1 MFGFEMSVTATAPVV
16 ARQFPAM
23 GSTAD
28 LIVVGDHGAEL
39 AEWAI
44 ARIAQLEASWSR
56 FRQDSE
62 LNQICRLAGTGPI
75 PASTEIVAAI
85 GHALELWYVTD
96 GRFDVTIR
104 NALEAAGYD
113 QTFRLVASSGPPAKP
128 SPPVPGCDGVRVDR
142 DRSTVTLPVGV
153 QLDLGGIGKGFAA
166 DLVATGLIE
175 RGATGA
181 CVALGGDIRVAGD
194 SPEARAWSVP
204 IEDPLDETRTI
215 GTRAL
220 VDAAVVTS
228 TTRFRR
234 WRRGDEAMHHL
245 IDPATGAPA
254 RKGVTAVVAQA
265 DEAWWAEGVA
275 KAALVSGVRDGI
287 ELLERLGIAAVLVGD
302 DGAHHFTSRWE
313 SSCSR

>member
-1 MFGFEMSVTATAPVV
+1 MSVTATEPVV
-16 ARQFPAM
+16 ARKFPAM

-28 LIVVGDHGAEL
+28 LIVVGDRGVQL

-56 FRQDSE
+56 FRPDSE
-62 LNQICRLAGTGPI
+62 LNQICRLAGTGPV

-85 GHALELWYVTD
+85 GHALELWYATD
-96 GRFDVTIR
+96 GRFDATIR
-104 NALEAAGYD
+104 VALEAAGYD

-142 DRSTVTLPVGV
+142 DRSTVTLPVGT
-153 QLDLGGIGKGFAA
+153 QLDLGGIGKGLAA
-166 DLVATGLIE
+166 DLVATGLVE
-175 RGATGA
+175 RGAAGA
-181 CVALGGDIRVAGD
+181 CVALGGDVRVAGD
-194 SPEARAWSVP
+194 APGARPWSVP
-204 IEDPLDETRTI
+204 IEDPLDESCTLVTRP
-215 GTRAL
+215 L

-254 RKGVTAVVAQA
+254 RSGVTAVIAQA

-275 KAALVSGVRDGI
+275 KAALVSGIRDGI
-287 ELLERLGIAAVLVGD
+287 DLLERLGIPAVVVGD
-302 DGAHHFTSRWE
+302 DGAHHFTSGWE
-313 SSCSR
+313 SSCSQ